1 MLILMPPPALFSGYE
16 LWQTLHVD
24 WLPYKPTML
33 GAGPNELV
41 VALLLLNRTTN
52 KLPKKANSKWD
63 NFMKM
68 VF

>member
-1 MLILMPPPALFSGYE
+1 
-16 LWQTLHVD
+16 
-24 WLPYKPTML
+24 ML